1 MSFFIWNF
9 RHEIIRMGF
18 LGVSLLHLKKTG
30 SNKTF
35 SLPEIVKRA
44 AKAMKNKKAETC
56 CLFLIPAPYF
66 KKPYFEKLVS
76 VFMGDKQ
83 QAAVI

>member
-30 SNKTF
+30 SNKVF
-35 SLPEIVKRA
+35 SLPEMVKRA
-44 AKAMKNKKAETC
+44 AKAMKN
-56 CLFLIPAPYF
+56 
-66 KKPYFEKLVS
+66 
-76 VFMGDKQ
+76 
-83 QAAVI
+83 